1 MTQTTAQLS
10 AVNAIIDMSSDS
22 TSWTDI
28 SGHGNVVTV
37 PDQARETGFKYT
49 FDGDTAVITA
59 GNRAPIEVDFRVVY
73 TEEAA
78 DAFTVVKAAFEAEGG
93 TKYNFRWTPKGGPV
107 TGNYQYSTGLAIIS
121 SFTYP
126 SVDAA
131 DAAPIMA
138 GWKVTTA
145 KITEAAYA
153 S

>member
-1 MTQTTAQLS
+1 MTQVTGIS
-10 AVNAIIDMSSDS
+10 AVNAVIEMSPDG

-28 SGHGNVVTV
+28 SGGANSVTGT
-37 PDQARETGFKYT
+37 DQTRETGFKYT

-59 GNRAPIEVDFRVVY
+59 GNRAPIEVEFKVVY

-78 DAFTVVKAAFEAEGG
+78 DAFEIVRAAFEAEGG
-93 TKYNFRWTPKGGPV
+93 TKYYFRWTPKGLA
-107 TGNYQYSTGLAIIS
+107 TGDFQFSTGSAIIS
-121 SFTYP
+121 GFTYP
-126 SVDAA
+126 PDEAA

-145 KITEAAYA
+145 KITKSAYA